1 MRLAPVWR
9 VPLCAYQFTALPP
22 GTRWLLACQAAED
35 NLAQADSPVTSSPP
49 GHYRIVVT
57 AALEQTIV
65 RNPGHPIEGFRD
77 VRLEIETEEPPV
89 CRGLDTL
96 CYNELLTA
104 QGKSR
109 SDNSNGSA
117 PYPHMSV

>member
-1 MRLAPVWR
+1 M
-9 VPLCAYQFTALPP
+9 
-22 GTRWLLACQAAED
+22 
-35 NLAQADSPVTSSPP
+35 
-49 GHYRIVVT
+49 VT

-117 PYPHMSV
+117 PLPTYVRLTAHGLKWHNINETVERRKKAAAAKKR